1 MEKIIS
7 ICGNVCSDCAAFKAT
22 KENDESK
29 RKETA
34 KVWSKMYSSEISPE
48 DINCEG
54 CMTAGGKKFNYCGVC
69 EIRKCG
75 IEKKVKYCAHCDE
88 YICDKLEEFFQM
100 VPKNRETLNK
110 IKETGI

>member
-7 ICGNVCSDCAAFKAT
+7 ICGNICSDCAAFMAT
-22 KENDESK
+22 KADDESK

-34 KVWSKMYSSEISPE
+34 KKWSKIYSSEISPE

-54 CMTAGGKKFNYCGVC
+54 CMTAGSKKFNYCGVC

-75 IEKKVKYCAHCDE
+75 IEKDVKNCAHCEE
-88 YICDKLEEFFQM
+88 YVCDKLKKYFQM
-100 VPKNRETLNK
+100 VPKNREIPNE
-110 IKETGI
+110 IKETGA

>member
-7 ICGNVCSDCAAFKAT
+7 ICGNICSDCAAFKAT
-22 KENDESK
+22 KEDDESK

-34 KVWSKMYSSEISPE
+34 KAWSEMYSSKIRAG

-54 CMTAGGKKFNYCGVC
+54 CMTEGGKKFNYCSVC

-75 IEKKVKYCAHCDE
+75 TEKDVKNCAYCVE
-88 YICDKLEEFFQM
+88 YVCDKLGEFFKM
-100 VPKNRETLNK
+100 VPKNREILDR